1 MSSIPGAEFPLESL
15 KNVFVHLEKCTLR
28 VPLTCPQWCTVLS
41 GLKDAKKLKE
51 LCVYMEDV
59 WVRATDMNFE
69 VTNDNDVF
77 PY

>member
-1 MSSIPGAEFPLESL
+1 MSSIPLAVFPVEPL
-15 KNVFVHLEKCTLR
+15 KNVFVHLEKCTLWI
-28 VPLTCPQWCTVLS
+28 PLTCPEWCTVLS

-51 LCVYMEDV
+51 LGVHMRDV
-59 WVRATDMNFE
+59 WVRATDVNSE